1 MNIVSRYEFSR
12 LLLLTMLV
20 AVLVLVGFG
29 SRELNANAAACN
41 TVTNINGEYQCSGKC
56 VVTGDD
62 GRELI
67 SVSGETDTVNY
78 FEPMSEEFYQV
89 EIVGD
94 ENFHEIEIGP
104 LVGAVRQ
111 DSTALLAEREGAA
124 GQGEQKGFQFTAA
137 IELGQQ
143 TNAAHQFVRLEPAK
157 LGLVGLRLVWKPG
170 PLGAQ
175 QVTRGDLATI
185 AASIATRINSSVVL
199 GGPSINFLL

>member
-12 LLLLTMLV
+12 LLLLTLLV

-29 SRELNANAAACN
+29 SRELNANAAVCN

-104 LVGAVRQ
+104 LVGRTLWTATAEVSDNQFPVLEEYVFDTDQACQASGFTKIVRNP
-111 DSTALLAEREGAA
+111 SKENF
-124 GQGEQKGFQFTAA
+124 K
-137 IELGQQ
+137 
-143 TNAAHQFVRLEPAK
+143 
-157 LGLVGLRLVWKPG
+157 
-170 PLGAQ
+170 
-175 QVTRGDLATI
+175 
-185 AASIATRINSSVVL
+185 SCVVYCEKSNL
-199 GGPSINFLL
+199 YSFP